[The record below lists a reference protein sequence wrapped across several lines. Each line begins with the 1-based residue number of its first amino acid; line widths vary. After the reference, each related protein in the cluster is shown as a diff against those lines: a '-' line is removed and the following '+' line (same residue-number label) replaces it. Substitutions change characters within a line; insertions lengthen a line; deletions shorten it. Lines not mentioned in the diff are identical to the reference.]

1 MPLHPQQRI
10 NRFEKNFSA
19 YRLII
24 VVIISCVLMY
34 QDYQKNYLSVLRV
47 YLSASFYPVQY
58 LINLPNNFIQ
68 KLNIN
73 FSEREKLLQENKSLK
88 KDNFEL
94 RSKIQQVYKL
104 ESENKRLYDLLG
116 SQPNRDNSLIFADIV
131 AVSPIAEKHH
141 IIINKGSRDNVVVGS
156 AVADSNGILGHIIRD
171 QIFGSEV
178 LLISD
183 REHAIPVEI
192 VRTNLRSIAVGTGN
206 YNQLRINTLP
216 TNTDIKKG
224 DILITSGLGGRYPE
238 GFPVGTVTD
247 VINNPGES
255 FLEINVTPFGNLKT
269 VNEIWV
275 IQPIEGR

>member
-1 MPLHPQQRI
+1 MPLHPAQRI

-34 QDYQKNYLSVLRV
+34 QDYQRNYLSALRV
-47 YLSASFYPVQY
+47 YLSASLYPAQY
-58 LINLPNNFIQ
+58 LINFPRNFIQ
-68 KLNIN
+68 KLNTN
-73 FSEREKLLQENKSLK
+73 FSEREQLLKENNLLK

-94 RSKIQQVYKL
+94 RSKVQQVYKL

-116 SQPNRDNSLIFADIV
+116 SQPQTDNSYIFADII

-141 IIINKGSRDNVVVGS
+141 IIINKGSRDNVLIGS

-178 LLISD
+178 LLMSD
-183 REHAIPVEI
+183 REHAIPIEI
-192 VRTNLRSIAVGTGN
+192 VRTSLRTIAVGTGN
-206 YNQLRINTLP
+206 YNELKINTLP
-216 TNTDIKKG
+216 TNTDVKKG

-238 GFPVGTVTD
+238 GFPVGTVKN

-255 FLEINVTPFGNLKT
+255 FLEVSVTPFGNLKT
-269 VNEIWV
+269 VNEMWV
-275 IQPIEGR
+275 IQPTEGY

>member
-34 QDYQKNYLSVLRV
+34 QDYQKNYLPALRV
-47 YLSASFYPVQY
+47 YLSASLYPVQY
-58 LINLPNNFIQ
+58 LINLPKNFIQ
-68 KLNIN
+68 KLNTN
-73 FSEREKLLQENKSLK
+73 FSERKKILQENKVLK

-94 RSKIQQVYKL
+94 RSQVLQVYKL
-104 ESENKRLYDLLG
+104 ESENKRLYDLLD
-116 SQPNRDNSLIFADIV
+116 SQPKKDNSYIFADII
-131 AVSPIAEKHH
+131 AVSPIAEKHQ
-141 IIINKGSRDNVVVGS
+141 IVINKGSRDNVVIGS

-183 REHAIPVEI
+183 REHAIPIEI
-192 VRTNLRSIAVGTGN
+192 VRTSLRSIAVGIGN
-206 YNQLRINTLP
+206 YNELRINTLP
-216 TNTDIKKG
+216 TNTDVKTG
-224 DILITSGLGGRYPE
+224 DVLITSGLGGRYPE
-238 GFPVGTVTD
+238 GFPVGTVKD

-255 FLEINVTPFGNLKT
+255 FLEISVTPFGNLKT
-269 VNEIWV
+269 INEIWV
-275 IQPIEGR
+275 IQPTEVN

>member
-1 MPLHPQQRI
+1 MPLHPQERI

-34 QDYQKNYLSVLRV
+34 QDYQRNYLSVLRV
-47 YLSASFYPVQY
+47 YLSASLYPAQY
-58 LINLPNNFIQ
+58 LINLPKNFIQ
-68 KLNIN
+68 KLNTN
-73 FSEREKLLQENKSLK
+73 FSEREQLLQENSLLK
-88 KDNFEL
+88 EDNFEL
-94 RSKIQQVYKL
+94 RSKVQQVYKL

-116 SQPNRDNSLIFADIV
+116 SKPQTDNSYIFADII

-178 LLISD
+178 LLMSD
-183 REHAIPVEI
+183 REHAIPIEI
-192 VRTNLRSIAVGTGN
+192 VRTSLRTIAVGTGN
-206 YNQLRINTLP
+206 YNELKIYTLP
-216 TNTDIKKG
+216 TNTDVKKG

-238 GFPVGTVTD
+238 GFPVGTVKN
-247 VINNPGES
+247 VVNNPGES
-255 FLEINVTPFGNLKT
+255 FLEVSVTPFGNLKT
-269 VNEIWV
+269 VNEVWV
-275 IQPIEGR
+275 IQPTKVH

>member
-1 MPLHPQQRI
+1 MPLHPQERI

-34 QDYQKNYLSVLRV
+34 QDYQRNYLSALRV
-47 YLSASFYPVQY
+47 YLSASLYPAQY
-58 LINLPNNFIQ
+58 LINFPRNFIQ
-68 KLNIN
+68 KLNTN
-73 FSEREKLLQENKSLK
+73 FSEREQLLKENNLLK

-94 RSKIQQVYKL
+94 RSKVQQVYKL

-116 SQPNRDNSLIFADIV
+116 SQPQTDNSYIFADII

-141 IIINKGSRDNVVVGS
+141 IIINKGSRDNVLVGS

-178 LLISD
+178 LLMSD
-183 REHAIPVEI
+183 REHAIPIEI
-192 VRTNLRSIAVGTGN
+192 VRTSLRTIAVGTGN
-206 YNQLRINTLP
+206 YNELKINTLP
-216 TNTDIKKG
+216 TNTDVKKG

-238 GFPVGTVTD
+238 GFPVGTVKN

-255 FLEINVTPFGNLKT
+255 FLEVSVTPFGNLKT
-269 VNEIWV
+269 VNEMWV
-275 IQPIEGR
+275 IQPTEGY

>member
-1 MPLHPQQRI
+1 MPLHPQERI

-34 QDYQKNYLSVLRV
+34 QDYQRNYLSALRV
-47 YLSASFYPVQY
+47 YLSASLYPAQY
-58 LINLPNNFIQ
+58 LINFPRNFIQ
-68 KLNIN
+68 KLNTN
-73 FSEREKLLQENKSLK
+73 FSEREQLLKENNLLK

-94 RSKIQQVYKL
+94 RSKVQQVYKL

-116 SQPNRDNSLIFADIV
+116 SQPQTDNSYIFADII

-141 IIINKGSRDNVVVGS
+141 IIINKGSRDNVLVGS

-178 LLISD
+178 LLMSD
-183 REHAIPVEI
+183 REHAIPIEI
-192 VRTNLRSIAVGTGN
+192 VRTSLRTIAVGTGN
-206 YNQLRINTLP
+206 YNELKINTLP
-216 TNTDIKKG
+216 TNTDVKKG

-238 GFPVGTVTD
+238 GFPVGTVKN

-255 FLEINVTPFGNLKT
+255 FLEVSVTPFGNLKT
-269 VNEIWV
+269 VNEMWV
-275 IQPIEGR
+275 IQPTEGH

>member
-1 MPLHPQQRI
+1 MPLHPQERI

-34 QDYQKNYLSVLRV
+34 QDNQRNYLSALRV
-47 YLSASFYPVQY
+47 YLSASLYPAQY
-58 LINLPNNFIQ
+58 LINFPRNFIQ
-68 KLNIN
+68 KLNTN
-73 FSEREKLLQENKSLK
+73 FSEREQLLKENNLLK

-94 RSKIQQVYKL
+94 RSKVQQVYKL

-116 SQPNRDNSLIFADIV
+116 SQPQTDNSYIFADII

-178 LLISD
+178 LLMSD
-183 REHAIPVEI
+183 REHAIPIEI
-192 VRTNLRSIAVGTGN
+192 VRTSLRTIAVGTGN
-206 YNQLRINTLP
+206 YNELKINTLP
-216 TNTDIKKG
+216 TNTDVKKG

-238 GFPVGTVTD
+238 GFPVGTVKN

-255 FLEINVTPFGNLKT
+255 FLEVSVTPFGNLKT
-269 VNEIWV
+269 VNEMWV
-275 IQPIEGR
+275 IQPTEGY

>member
-131 AVSPIAEKHH
+131 AVSPIAEKHQ
-141 IIINKGSRDNVVVGS
+141 IIINKGSRDDVVIGS

-216 TNTDIKKG
+216 TNTHIKKG
-224 DILITSGLGGRYPE
+224 DLHITSGLGGRYPE

>member
-131 AVSPIAEKHH
+131 AVSPIAEKHQ
-141 IIINKGSRDNVVVGS
+141 IIINKGSRDNIVIGS

-171 QIFGSEV
+171 QIFVSEV

>member
-1 MPLHPQQRI
+1 
-10 NRFEKNFSA
+10 
-19 YRLII
+19 
-24 VVIISCVLMY
+24 MY

-73 FSEREKLLQENKSLK
+73 FSERENLLQENKSLK

-131 AVSPIAEKHH
+131 AVSPIAEKHQ
-141 IIINKGSRDNVVVGS
+141 IIINKGSRDDVVIGS

>member
-131 AVSPIAEKHH
+131 AVSPIAEKHQ
-141 IIINKGSRDNVVVGS
+141 IIINKGSRDEVVIGS

-238 GFPVGTVTD
+238 GFPVGTATD

-269 VNEIWV
+269 VYEICV

>member
-1 MPLHPQQRI
+1 MPLHPQERI

-34 QDYQKNYLSVLRV
+34 QDYQRNYLSALRV
-47 YLSASFYPVQY
+47 YLSASLYPAQY
-58 LINLPNNFIQ
+58 LINFPRNFIQ
-68 KLNIN
+68 KLNTN
-73 FSEREKLLQENKSLK
+73 FSEREQLLKENNLLK

-94 RSKIQQVYKL
+94 RSKVQQVYKL

-116 SQPNRDNSLIFADIV
+116 SQPQTDNSYIFADII

-178 LLISD
+178 LLMSD
-183 REHAIPVEI
+183 REHAIPIEI
-192 VRTNLRSIAVGTGN
+192 VRTSLRTIAVGTGN
-206 YNQLRINTLP
+206 YNELKINTLP
-216 TNTDIKKG
+216 TNTDVKKG

-238 GFPVGTVTD
+238 GFPVGTVKN

-255 FLEINVTPFGNLKT
+255 FLEVSVTPFGNLKT
-269 VNEIWV
+269 VNEMWV
-275 IQPIEGR
+275 IQPTEGY

>member
-1 MPLHPQQRI
+1 MPLHPQERI

-34 QDYQKNYLSVLRV
+34 QDNQRNYLSVLRV
-47 YLSASFYPVQY
+47 YLSASLYPAQY
-58 LINLPNNFIQ
+58 LINLPKNFIQ
-68 KLNIN
+68 KLNTN
-73 FSEREKLLQENKSLK
+73 FSERQQLLQENNLLK

-94 RSKIQQVYKL
+94 RSKVQQVYKL

-116 SQPNRDNSLIFADIV
+116 SQPQTDNSYIFADII

-178 LLISD
+178 LLMSD
-183 REHAIPVEI
+183 REHAIPIEI
-192 VRTNLRSIAVGTGN
+192 VRTSLRTIAVGTGN
-206 YNQLRINTLP
+206 YNELQINTLP

-238 GFPVGTVTD
+238 GFPVGTVKN

-255 FLEINVTPFGNLKT
+255 FLEVNVTPFGNLKT
-269 VNEIWV
+269 VNEMWV
-275 IQPIEGR
+275 IQPTEGH

>member
-1 MPLHPQQRI
+1 MPLHPQERI

-34 QDYQKNYLSVLRV
+34 QDYQRNYLSALRV
-47 YLSASFYPVQY
+47 YLSASLYPAQY
-58 LINLPNNFIQ
+58 LINFPRNFIQ
-68 KLNIN
+68 KLNTN
-73 FSEREKLLQENKSLK
+73 FSEREQLLKENNLLK

-94 RSKIQQVYKL
+94 RSKVQQVYKL

-116 SQPNRDNSLIFADIV
+116 SQPQTDNSYIFADII

-141 IIINKGSRDNVVVGS
+141 IIINKGSRDNVLIGS

-178 LLISD
+178 LLMSD
-183 REHAIPVEI
+183 REHAIPIEI
-192 VRTNLRSIAVGTGN
+192 VRTSLRTIAVGTGN
-206 YNQLRINTLP
+206 YNELKINTLP
-216 TNTDIKKG
+216 TNTDVKKG

-238 GFPVGTVTD
+238 GFPVGTVKN

-255 FLEINVTPFGNLKT
+255 FLEVSVTPFGNLKT
-269 VNEIWV
+269 VNEMWV
-275 IQPIEGR
+275 IQPTEGY